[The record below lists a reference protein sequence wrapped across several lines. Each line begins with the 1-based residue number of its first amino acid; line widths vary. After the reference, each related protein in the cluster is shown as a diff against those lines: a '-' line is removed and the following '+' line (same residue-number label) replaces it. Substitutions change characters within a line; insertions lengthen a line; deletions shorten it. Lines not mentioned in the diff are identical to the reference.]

1 MFTSLNQLI
10 RDISHVLEPSQSLCE
25 GEPLSSG
32 QCVQEL
38 GGDGGGKEVQVGL
51 GLGGLGG
58 KVL

>member
-10 RDISHVLEPSQSLCE
+10 RDIAHVLEPRESLRE

-51 GLGGLGG
+51 GVGVGG
-58 KVL
+58 

>member
-10 RDISHVLEPSQSLCE
+10 RDIAHVLEPRESLCE
-25 GEPLSSG
+25 CETLGSG

-51 GLGGLGG
+51 GLGG
-58 KVL
+58 